1 MRAVAVRPERAEIG
15 IVEVPE
21 PRLASPTAVGLR
33 TLEVGVCGTDRE
45 IAAFQHGSP
54 PEGEDALVIG
64 HEALAEVMEVGPGVS
79 RLKPGD
85 LAVPMVR
92 RPCERPECRP
102 CRAGRQ
108 DFCSTGAYTE
118 RGIKQA
124 HGFMTEVFVEDE
136 RYLHRVPAALRDCA
150 VLVEPLTIA
159 EKALGQVWEIQRRL
173 PWIDPE
179 AAPEEPGGGLS
190 AVVLG
195 AGPVAQLGAM
205 ALRRRGFSTWVYSR
219 SPAPNDKAD
228 VAEAI
233 GATYI
238 SSEEVSPG
246 ELAERIGNIDVVYE
260 GSGASKLAFDVL
272 GVLGTNGLLTFTGV
286 PGHGP
291 PAELDTDG
299 LMRSMVLGNQVAL
312 GTVNAGF
319 DSFKTAI
326 EDLEDF
332 SRRWPDA
339 VRALISARHPM
350 EDHRELLLG
359 HPGGIKHVV
368 AVAEHP

>member
-1 MRAVAVRPERAEIG
+1 MRAVTVEPGREQIG
-15 IVEVPE
+15 LADIPE
-21 PRLASPTAVGLR
+21 PELTAPTDVKLR

-45 IAAFQHGSP
+45 IAAFQYGSP
-54 PEGEDALVIG
+54 PPGDERLVLG
-64 HEALAEVMEVGPGVS
+64 HEGLAEVVEVGSEVT
-79 RLKPGD
+79 RIAVGD

-92 RPCERPECRP
+92 RPCVLEECRP

-118 RGIKQA
+118 RGIKLA
-124 HGFMTEVFVEDE
+124 HGFMTELLVDDE
-136 RYLHRVPAALRDCA
+136 RYLHRVSHELRDSA

-159 EKALGQVWEIQRRL
+159 EKALEQVWEVQRRL
-173 PWIDPE
+173 PWVDPG
-179 AAPEEPGGGLS
+179 AEEPGRGLS

-205 ALRRRGFSTWVYSR
+205 ALRRRGFATWVYSR
-219 SPAPNDKAD
+219 SPAPNEKAA

-238 SSEEVSPG
+238 SSEQVSPA
-246 ELAERIGNIDVVYE
+246 ELAERVGNIDLVYE
-260 GSGASKLAFDVL
+260 GSGASKLAFEVL
-272 GVLGTNGLLTFTGV
+272 GVLGINGLLAFTGV

-291 PAELDTDG
+291 LAEVDTDT

-319 DSFKTAI
+319 DSYEAAI
-326 EDLEDF
+326 SDLEHF

-350 EDHRELLLG
+350 EDHRDLLLG
-359 HPGGIKHVV
+359 HPGGIKHVI
-368 AVAEHP
+368 AVSEGR

>member
-1 MRAVAVRPERAEIG
+1 MKAVTVDPQREQIG
-15 IVEVPE
+15 LAEVPE
-21 PRLASPTAVGLR
+21 PELTAATGVRLR

-45 IAAFQHGSP
+45 IARFEYGSP
-54 PEGEDALVIG
+54 PPGDDALVLG
-64 HEALAEVMEVGPGVS
+64 HEALAEVVDVGPGVS
-79 RLKPGD
+79 SLAPGD

-92 RPCERPECRP
+92 RPCEHSDCRP

-108 DFCSTGAYTE
+108 DFCATGDYSE
-118 RGIKQA
+118 RGIKEA
-124 HGFMTEVFVEDE
+124 HGFMTELFVDDE

-159 EKALGQVWEIQRRL
+159 EKALAEVWEIQRRL
-173 PWIDPE
+173 PWVDLD
-179 AAPEEPGGGLS
+179 AGLGEPGRGLT

-205 ALRRRGFSTWVYSR
+205 ALVRRGFSTWVYSR
-219 SPAPNDKAD
+219 SPAPNEKSA
-228 VAEAI
+228 VVEAI

-238 SSEEVSPG
+238 SSELLSPA
-246 ELAERIGNIDVVYE
+246 ELAEQVGNIDLVYE

-272 GVLGTNGLLTFTGV
+272 GVLGTNGLFAFTGV

-291 PAELDTDG
+291 PAEIDTDA
-299 LMRSMVLGNQVAL
+299 LMRTMVLGNQVAL

-319 DSFKTAI
+319 DSFEEAI
-326 EDLEDF
+326 ADLEAF
-332 SRRWPDA
+332 SERWPDA

-350 EDHRELLLG
+350 DDHRELLLG
-359 HPGGIKHVV
+359 RPGGIKHVV
-368 AVAEHP
+368 AVAEGA